1 MKSETE
7 KKDKK
12 AELDFYDWFD
22 SVESRMKPA
31 KSIPLSIDERK
42 IKSIHGT

>member
-7 KKDKK
+7 KEDRK

-31 KSIPLSIDERK
+31 KNMPLSIDERK
-42 IKSIHGT
+42 IKSNHGT

>member
-7 KKDKK
+7 EKDKI

-22 SVESRMKPA
+22 SVESLMKPT
-31 KSIPLSIDERK
+31 KSMPLSIDERK
-42 IKSIHGT
+42 IKSIRGT